1 MLLAWVSEGSDMNF
15 VEDRAIACL
24 QHWQQDGEFIVSFVS
39 KDDGSNMRCVALR
52 VSDGWLLQSV
62 DSRGAK

>member
-1 MLLAWVSEGSDMNF
+1 MLFVWVSMGSDMHF

-39 KDDGSNMRCVALR
+39 SNEIEFLWMCCN
-52 VSDGWLLQSV
+52 
-62 DSRGAK
+62 